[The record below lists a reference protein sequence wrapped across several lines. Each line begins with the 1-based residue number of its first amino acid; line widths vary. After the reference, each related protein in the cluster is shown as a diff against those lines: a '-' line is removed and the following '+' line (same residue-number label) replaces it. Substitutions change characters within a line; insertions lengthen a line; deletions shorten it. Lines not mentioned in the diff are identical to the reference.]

1 VSYVNAALISQ
12 ERGLS
17 VSERKSTDS
26 RDYVNLV
33 TLRADTD
40 AGEVAVAGT
49 VVGKREGGAR
59 LVQVYDFDLDMA
71 PARYM
76 AFFVYEDRPGVIGT
90 VGTLLG
96 GASINIASM
105 EVGRKQAG
113 GLALM
118 GLTVDSPIPPEVLG
132 KIEHAVGSKRARFI
146 ELPG

>member
-1 VSYVNAALISQ
+1 VNAGLIAQ

-17 VSERKSTDS
+17 VSERTSTDS
-26 RDYVNLV
+26 LDYVNLV
-33 TLRADTD
+33 TLSADTE
-40 AGEVAVAGT
+40 AGEVTVAGT
-49 VVGKREGGAR
+49 VVGKREGGER

-71 PARYM
+71 PARHM

-90 VGTLLG
+90 VGTILG
-96 GASINIASM
+96 GAGINIASM

-118 GLTVDSPIPPEVLG
+118 GLTVDSPIPADVLG
-132 KIEHAVGSKRARFI
+132 QIEQAVGAKRARSL

>member
-1 VSYVNAALISQ
+1 
-12 ERGLS
+12 
-17 VSERKSTDS
+17 

-33 TLRADTD
+33 TLRADTE

-49 VVGKREGGAR
+49 VVGKREGGER

-90 VGTLLG
+90 VGMLLG
-96 GASINIASM
+96 GAGINIASM

-118 GLTVDSPIPPEVLG
+118 GLTVDSPIPPGVLEE
-132 KIEHAVGSKRARFI
+132 IERAVGTEAARSI
-146 ELPG
+146 LLPG